1 MKEDFPLGKI
11 VAELKYCTEFL
22 NVASLTLTYSLVAY
36 FVASDISQYKEMK
49 ARIGRWPL
57 IRHWTAL
64 PGILPG

>member
-49 ARIGRWPL
+49 ARIGR
-57 IRHWTAL
+57 
-64 PGILPG
+64 